1 MADTLI
7 EFKNLEAVLK
17 EFAQEFRETYRAE
30 LVKHDRFTTPGP
42 DNNDRLIDSVD
53 ANTVETMVQY
63 RDNAYSVSI
72 NLKEYWKYVEND
84 TRPHW
89 PPPDAILRWVTI
101 KPVIPYPDKR
111 GRLPSPRS
119 LAFLIGRKI
128 SQVGTKGSHDFETSR
143 EAVLARFRTRIR
155 VAMAADVREYVR
167 KVLAL

>member
-1 MADTLI
+1 MAQQLI
-7 EFKNLEAVLK
+7 DFANLQAVLE
-17 EFAQEFRETYRAE
+17 EFAVEFRDTYRAE
-30 LVKHDRFTTPGP
+30 LERSDRFTQHGK
-42 DNNDRLIDSVD
+42 DRLIDSVE
-53 ANTVETMVQY
+53 ANTVQTMVHEG
-63 RDNAYSVSI
+63 DNAWTVSI

>member
-1 MADTLI
+1 MADQLI

-30 LVKHDRFTTPGP
+30 LVKHDRLTRDGS
-42 DNNDRLIDSVD
+42 DRLIDSVD

-143 EAVLARFRTRIR
+143 EAVLARFRTRIS
-155 VAMAADVREYVR
+155 VAMAADVHDYIQ
-167 KVLAL
+167 KTLAR